1 MALQTLTSAWS
12 TLLLC
17 LSNQTHLVI
26 ISSSSH
32 SISAR
37 SKLHLLFD
45 SLLVHVGVSKDVY
58 HFASWPFDLLAV
70 LLHQHFFPH
79 RILQH
84 CSYATHS
91 TLTNLDLFFA
101 LKSFNA
107 ACLPLPT
114 PTFVPLVCN
123 ASKTI
128 WSVFN
133 VFKQKQWKHNS
144 MYYVMLFHLRNVYI
158 RIWGRASRIGGRKT
172 LLPSPHAVAASP
184 IQVFNLT
191 LDRGREQERVAR

>member
-1 MALQTLTSAWS
+1 MALQTLTSVWS

-26 ISSSSH
+26 ISSSPH
-32 SISAR
+32 SISAQ
-37 SKLHLLFD
+37 SKLHFLFD

-70 LLHQHFFPH
+70 LLHQHVFPTGFFSSALMRLIQLSLPWP
-79 RILQH
+79 
-84 CSYATHS
+84 
-91 TLTNLDLFFA
+91 FFA
-101 LKSFNA
+101 LKSCNA

-128 WSVFN
+128 WSCRSVFN
-133 VFKQKQWKHNS
+133 VFKQKQWKRNS
-144 MYYVMLFHLRNVYI
+144 MYYVMLFHLQNLYI
-158 RIWGRASRIGGRKT
+158 QIWGQASRIRGRKKIN
-172 LLPSPHAVAASP
+172 SPP
-184 IQVFNLT
+184 IPP
-191 LDRGREQERVAR
+191 RGCGEPNSGV

>member
-26 ISSSSH
+26 ISSSPH
-32 SISAR
+32 SISAQ

-70 LLHQHFFPH
+70 LLHQHFSPH
-79 RILQH
+79 RILQL

-91 TLTNLDLFFA
+91 TLTNLDLF
-101 LKSFNA
+101 L
-107 ACLPLPT
+107 
-114 PTFVPLVCN
+114 
-123 ASKTI
+123 
-128 WSVFN
+128 
-133 VFKQKQWKHNS
+133 H
-144 MYYVMLFHLRNVYI
+144 
-158 RIWGRASRIGGRKT
+158 
-172 LLPSPHAVAASP
+172 
-184 IQVFNLT
+184 
-191 LDRGREQERVAR
+191 